1 MFMHVNLK
9 DFLLLAD
16 LFSANSNCD
25 EFSVAFG
32 SERYIAGDHFLMSS
46 F

>member
-1 MFMHVNLK
+1 MHVNLK

-32 SERYIAGDHFLMSS
+32 SERCISRDHFLMSS